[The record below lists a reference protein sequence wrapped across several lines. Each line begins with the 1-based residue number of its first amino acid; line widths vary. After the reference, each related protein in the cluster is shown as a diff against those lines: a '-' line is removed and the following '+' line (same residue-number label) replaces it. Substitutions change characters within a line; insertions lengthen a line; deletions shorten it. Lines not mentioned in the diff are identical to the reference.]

1 MLESESLGRAPMLCY
16 GKALLV
22 LLNRECVT
30 MKRLSAYCLL
40 VLMANGFA
48 SVAMAKESGE
58 VVYSAG
64 NCFILQTKKGATL
77 FERSG
82 GQSPKVGQ
90 PVRGVL
96 HDFGY
101 QQLYDGKGKELMVGF
116 VQEFGVKKEASL
128 AAFKK
133 SCR

>member
-1 MLESESLGRAPMLCY
+1 
-16 GKALLV
+16 
-22 LLNRECVT
+22 

-40 VLMANGFA
+40 VLLANCFA
-48 SVAMAKESGE
+48 SLATAAEAGK
-58 VVYSAG
+58 VVYSVG
-64 NCFILQTKKGATL
+64 NCFIIQTNKGATL

-82 GQSPKVGQ
+82 GQTPKVGQ
-90 PVRGVL
+90 AASGVL

-116 VQEFGVKKEASL
+116 VQEYGVKKEKSL
-128 AAFKK
+128 QAFKK